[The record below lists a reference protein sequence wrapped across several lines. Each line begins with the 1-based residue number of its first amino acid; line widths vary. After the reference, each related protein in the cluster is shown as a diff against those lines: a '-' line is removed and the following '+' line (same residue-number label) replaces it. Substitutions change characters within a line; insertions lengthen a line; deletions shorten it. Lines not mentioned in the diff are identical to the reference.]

1 MVDKELKTKFFNPCS
16 SKLDEELEGEL
27 LEEVVELEEEEE
39 DNDEEEE
46 ELVFELIVL
55 LLVEEDDEELLV
67 TLPAQLVSN
76 KPKDNIVIKQFLFIF
91 SPYQQFR

>member
-16 SKLDEELEGEL
+16 SKLDEELEL
-27 LEEVVELEEEEE
+27 IEEVVELEEEEE
-39 DNDEEEE
+39 DNDEEDE

-76 KPKDNIVIKQFLFIF
+76 KPKDNIVIK
-91 SPYQQFR
+91 

>member
-1 MVDKELKTKFFNPCS
+1 MVNKELKTKFFNPCS
-16 SKLDEELEGEL
+16 SKLDEELEDEL
-27 LEEVVELEEEEE
+27 LEEEEE
-39 DNDEEEE
+39 DNDEEDE

-76 KPKDNIVIKQFLFIF
+76 KPKDNIVIK
-91 SPYQQFR
+91 

>member
-16 SKLDEELEGEL
+16 SKLDEELEDEL
-27 LEEVVELEEEEE
+27 IEEVFELEEEEE
-39 DNDEEEE
+39 DNDEEDE

-76 KPKDNIVIKQFLFIF
+76 KPKDNIVIK
-91 SPYQQFR
+91 

>member
-16 SKLDEELEGEL
+16 SKLDEELE
-27 LEEVVELEEEEE
+27 EEEE
-39 DNDEEEE
+39 DNDEEDE

-67 TLPAQLVSN
+67 TLHAQLVSN
-76 KPKDNIVIKQFLFIF
+76 KPKDNIVIK
-91 SPYQQFR
+91 